1 MTRILLR
8 VYAALLAASGLALL
22 FAPNLLAAEP
32 PVLGQLLG
40 AGLIGFAGANW
51 TGRGLLLGGIH
62 GRALVV
68 GNQAFAFVGALV
80 LVRPVLAHP
89 TVSASLLLAVL
100 TFGAILYSA
109 LMFGSPK
116 A

>member
-1 MTRILLR
+1 MAAVLIR
-8 VYAALLAASGLALL
+8 VYAALLAALGLALL
-22 FAPNLLAAEP
+22 FAPELLAAEP
-32 PVLGQLLG
+32 PVLGQLVG
-40 AGLIGFAGANW
+40 AGLIGFAAANW

-89 TVSASLLLAVL
+89 TVGTSVLLAVL
-100 TFGAILYSA
+100 AFGAALYSVM
-109 LMFGSPK
+109 MFGSPK